1 MIIWSGF
8 GFLPIVF
15 VVVFMLAFGADQ
27 QNAPGHDRNLAY
39 ALLLT
44 GIVSGALGW
53 WFRTRPA
60 RTFIDKATGKEV
72 VFRRRHSLFFI
83 PMVYWGPIFIAMA
96 IYQFANIKH

>member
-1 MIIWSGF
+1 MASTPPFLHSTFCLLPSPLRPFPARQPQASGLKSSAPDSNQPTHNNPMIIWSGF

-53 WFRTRPA
+53 W
-60 RTFIDKATGKEV
+60 
-72 VFRRRHSLFFI
+72 
-83 PMVYWGPIFIAMA
+83 
-96 IYQFANIKH
+96 